1 MRCQSQYNTDMMKAF
16 VIVFGVMALV
26 GLFINIAVS
35 LIAMAIIPLILFARK
50 RFDEMDAQWEV
61 DHKPTPTEKVLED
74 HPCSYL

>member
-1 MRCQSQYNTDMMKAF
+1 MYNAHMMKVF
-16 VIVFGVMALV
+16 VIVFSVMAVV
-26 GLFINIAVS
+26 GLFKSLAVTMFC
-35 LIAMAIIPLILFARK
+35 LAIIPLILHARK